1 MQLLHHCGREV
12 DELAA
17 IFTPALIVTDSLAKR
32 EKVCG
37 REGERER
44 GGVGDDSTTL
54 VLSSPGLSTTVDC
67 PPVLHASL

>member
-1 MQLLHHCGREV
+1 MLEHMQLLHHCGREV

-37 REGERER
+37 REGERR
-44 GGVGDDSTTL
+44 SGG
-54 VLSSPGLSTTVDC
+54 
-67 PPVLHASL
+67 